1 LNKGFRTL
9 VFYLVLLFFVVW
21 ATNFFQTQQQARQ
34 SISYNKFLAYVN
46 EGQVQW
52 VEIVDQKSVTGKLK
66 NGTEFTTVIP
76 EDPAIYRLL
85 EQKGVETTFKT
96 PPQPPWWTTLL
107 STLLPVVIVVGA
119 FLFMMQQTQGGGN
132 KVMQFGKSRA
142 RLHTDERKKVT
153 FDDVAGIDE
162 VKEELKEIVDFL
174 KHPKKYLELGARIP
188 KGVLLM
194 GPPGT
199 GKTLVARAVAGE
211 AGVPFYFISGSDFV
225 EMFVGVGA
233 SRVRDLFEQ
242 AKKSSPCIVFIDEI
256 DAVGRQRGAG
266 YGGGHDEREQT
277 LNQLLVEMDGFGPNE
292 GIIVM
297 AATNRPD
304 VLDPALLRPGR
315 FDRQIVIDRPDING
329 RKEILKVHTKGKPLD
344 KDVDLE
350 VLARRTPGFNGADLA
365 NMVNEAALLAA
376 RRRKRRIGMQELE
389 EAIDR
394 VLAGPERKSR
404 VISDREKRLVAF
416 HEAGHALAGKLL
428 PNVDPVHKVT
438 IIPRGAAGGYTQFLP
453 VEDRYFTTR
462 SEILDNITALLA
474 GRAAEE
480 LVLQEI
486 SSGAANDLERAT
498 KMARK
503 MIMEFGMSEELGPL
517 TFGIKEDLIFLGR
530 DIARDRNYSEEV
542 AAAIDRE
549 IHRIV
554 TECYDKAKSILD
566 QNRGKLIRIAETLL
580 EKETLQ
586 GPELDELLNNFEEKA
601 S

>member
-1 LNKGFRTL
+1 MNKGFRTL

-242 AKKSSPCIVFIDEI
+242 AKKTSPCIVFIDEI

-480 LVLQEI
+480 LVLKEI

>member
-1 LNKGFRTL
+1 MNKGFRTL

-480 LVLQEI
+480 LVLKEI